1 MTKAEILQNIEG
13 QMRECYYSAALGEHS
28 NDEYEVVDNY
38 RRAAII
44 FETAGDLL
52 GEGWLDRITDAKV
65 RARLDGV
72 DQYRRLYNR

>member
-1 MTKAEILQNIEG
+1 MTKSEILANLEN
-13 QMRECYYSAALGEHS
+13 QMKECYYNAALAEHN
-28 NDEYEVVDNY
+28 NDEFEVVDNY
-38 RRAAII
+38 RRAATI

>member
-1 MTKAEILQNIEG
+1 MTKSEILANLEN
-13 QMRECYYSAALGEHS
+13 QMKECYYNAALSKHY
-28 NDEYEVVDNY
+28 DAEYEAVDHY

-72 DQYRRLYNR
+72 DQYERLYNR